1 VLEGRAPE
9 EELAAGIKLLPQGG
23 VMKQFMAVDPLMV
36 PKSDGKDENIFISK
50 SYDATSHFETVS
62 KDALGPPLPISA
74 PTLPRESHLNLP
86 ATDLYARYAGE
97 TLTLVN
103 NTPPDQ

>member
-1 VLEGRAPE
+1 
-9 EELAAGIKLLPQGG
+9 
-23 VMKQFMAVDPLMV
+23 MKQFMAVDPLMV

-62 KDALGPPLPISA
+62 KDALGPPPIIIHA
-74 PTLPRESHLNLP
+74 RPPPRKPLKPTAVR
-86 ATDLYARYAGE
+86 ATDLYARFAGV

-103 NTPPDQ
+103 NTPPNQ